1 MNVRLDAEW
10 LKEWFALELATLAD
24 AQKQVRDA
32 RGNRGQ
38 ENQEVVAGRAG

>member
-32 RGNRGQ
+32 RDAM
-38 ENQEVVAGRAG
+38 VAPTGGETD